1 MAVSAEMPRRSRRI
15 WLIRGAGRRN
25 AFASALAL
33 SRAGRRKFSRNTS
46 PGCTG
51 RLPFMSFMASCLGVS
66 YVRAHRVRSFNHR
79 AAPWQHARRR
89 ALTLAEKVSQRSSP
103 ALLAGASKG
112 LDFPLIAL
120 WQVAGLAAAAFLSAL
135 LCLQRQSLVG
145 VGWPGIAALQSVGTQ
160 LAPRFPILHAAPGDF
175 GHAPLLRQS
184 ARELQH
190 FDIVERLLQDC

>member
-103 ALLAGASKG
+103 PWLAGASKG

-135 LCLQRQSLVG
+135 LCLQRQSLIG
-145 VGWPGIAALQSVGTQ
+145 VGWPGIAALRSVGTQ
-160 LAPRFPILHAAPGDF
+160 LDQRFQILTRRRANF

-190 FDIVERLLQDC
+190 FDIV

>member
-1 MAVSAEMPRRSRRI
+1 
-15 WLIRGAGRRN
+15 
-25 AFASALAL
+25 
-33 SRAGRRKFSRNTS
+33 
-46 PGCTG
+46 
-51 RLPFMSFMASCLGVS
+51 
-66 YVRAHRVRSFNHR
+66 
-79 AAPWQHARRR
+79 
-89 ALTLAEKVSQRSSP
+89 LAEKVSQRNSP
-103 ALLAGASKG
+103 PWLAGASKG

-160 LAPRFPILHAAPGDF
+160 LDPRFQILHAAPGDF